1 MQSINEQIEFGIN
14 QSNNRVKKIIIP
26 YYWFSYSFTRIPDI
40 KVEGH
45 DNEVIEFYDGDDNC
59 ISKNV
64 TSKIY

>member
-40 KVEGH
+40 KFEGH